1 MKSNKKAQFTTAHEL
16 LKNPHLQSKTSK
28 NIEIDKAISFY
39 QKKSHV
45 QAVRFSNDISRCNI
59 ILIFSRKIKL

>member
-1 MKSNKKAQFTTAHEL
+1 MNSNKKVQFTTAHEL

-39 QKKSHV
+39 QKNHMFKQYDFRMIYPDV
-45 QAVRFSNDISRCNI
+45 T
-59 ILIFSRKIKL
+59 